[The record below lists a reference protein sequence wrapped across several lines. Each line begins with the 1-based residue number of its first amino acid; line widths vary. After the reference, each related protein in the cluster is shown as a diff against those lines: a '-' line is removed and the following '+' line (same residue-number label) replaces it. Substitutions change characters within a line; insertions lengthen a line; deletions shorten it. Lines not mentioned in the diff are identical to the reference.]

1 MSPGLWRDM
10 PLNDK
15 KDPSLPEDIALED
28 FRFRH
33 RLRVRYA
40 EIDAQA
46 VVYNSHYMVYYDI
59 GITEYLRQFSFNQ
72 VEHAARTGHDFHLV
86 SSRVDYRRPIRYDT
100 QIDVAVAAPD
110 IGNSSITWSLAL
122 VEASGISLL
131 STGEIIWVYTNLTE
145 ETAVRVPDDLRE
157 LFSGSARG
165 T

>member
-1 MSPGLWRDM
+1 MR
-10 PLNDK
+10 LNDK
-15 KDPSLPEDIALED
+15 KDSTLLDDIALEKY
-28 FRFRH
+28 RFRH
-33 RLRVRYA
+33 RLRVRYS

-100 QIDVAVAAPD
+100 EIDIAVASPR

-122 VEASGISLL
+122 VGASDTSLL
-131 STGEIIWVYTNLTE
+131 STGEIVWVYTDLTDE
-145 ETAVRVPDDLRE
+145 AAVRVPDDLRA
-157 LFSGSARG
+157 LFSGSPPD